1 MKNSLIRLS
10 ALLLLL
16 PLFLF
21 FTGCSFLSDFGTT
34 GNGDTSTASTTG
46 GIAPPASPV
55 EIAIAATEAS
65 DPTRIDF
72 TVRSVYREKAIALTA
87 ELTLIKNGESTYC
100 SYRTD
105 RLLTLDEAEK
115 TGEPIGSF
123 SGFVRLE
130 GNDIVGH
137 SADIDVVS
145 LIDRANSLTLFAPA
159 WTPQSFTSVT
169 WEETEEGPVF
179 SGVIRPEYIPML
191 FGLEKDE
198 KITSLSL
205 RLTLSKERDRLTGA
219 QYRYTTGG
227 GADVTADAVFSY
239 TVQSIPNS

>member
-1 MKNSLIRLS
+1 MFFPFRFRYDRGQGQVDRIDHRRDRAAGLS
-10 ALLLLL
+10 GRNRHCRHRGLR
-16 PLFLF
+16 
-21 FTGCSFLSDFGTT
+21 
-34 GNGDTSTASTTG
+34 
-46 GIAPPASPV
+46 
-55 EIAIAATEAS
+55 S
-65 DPTRIDF
+65 DP
-72 TVRSVYREKAIALTA
+72 YRLHYLEKQIALTA
-87 ELTLIKNGESTYC
+87 ELTLIKNGQSTYC

-130 GNDIVGH
+130 GNDIVEH
-137 SADIDVVS
+137 SADIDVAS

-159 WTPQSFTSVT
+159 LTPQSFTSVT

-198 KITSLSL
+198 KIPSLSL
-205 RLTLSKERDRLTGA
+205 RLTLSEERDRLTGA

-227 GADVTADAVFSY
+227 GADVTVDAVFSY
-239 TVQSIPNS
+239 TAQSIPNS